1 MKITQRRFININQ
14 HIESMSEVRK
24 SLLLMA
30 CVWFIFMMAS
40 GGRMPL
46 TALLINQNRFFAL
59 FTLLL
64 GSAMDAVLIVELLR
78 SAFPMTRVWGDIK
91 HFSIIAIV
99 WMILIPLSVH
109 ILLLITQPK
118 PGRSSSA
125 LPDSSQNTSIYFI
138 AQSHSSYFSHAYFI

>member
-14 HIESMSEVRK
+14 HIEVRK
-24 SLLLMA
+24 SFLLMA

-40 GGRMPL
+40 GRRMPL
-46 TALLINQNRFFAL
+46 TAPLINENRFFAL

-64 GSAMDAVLIVELLR
+64 GSAIDAVLLVELLR
-78 SAFPMTRVWGDIK
+78 SAFPMTRAWGDIK

-99 WMILIPLSVH
+99 WVILIPLSAH

-118 PGRSSSA
+118 LDRSSSA
-125 LPDSSQNTSIYFI
+125 LPDSNQNTSIYFI